1 MLLHEQTTEEAAEH
15 LAEAEVALLPTGST
29 EQHGP
34 ALALGM
40 DHLAAEAVARSV
52 DRPEAVVLPT
62 LPVGVSEHHRQF
74 HGTLSLSEDTFQ
86 AAVRETLASLAEHG
100 VRKAVV
106 VNGHG
111 GNVAALRR
119 AAMGLRREETLFA
132 APYNWWDG
140 AEAVIE
146 ELFETGVLH
155 ADAIE
160 TSVLWHLHE
169 ELVRPDALERAAAGA
184 SDDWGHSVE
193 GATVGF
199 DTADFSDNGVA
210 GRPTGADPEKGER
223 VFEATCDS
231 LDALVDWLAGR
242 PFEELLPDP
251 HR

>member
-1 MLLHEQTTEEAAEH
+1 MLLHELTTTEAADTLES
-15 LAEAEVALLPTGST
+15 AEVALLPTGST

-74 HGTLSLSEDTFQ
+74 HGTLSLSEDTFE
-86 AAVRETLASLAEHG
+86 AAVRETLASVADHG

-111 GNVAALRR
+111 GNTAALRR
-119 AAMGLRREETLFA
+119 AGMRLRRDRVLFA

-140 AEAVIE
+140 AEATID

-160 TSVLWHLHE
+160 TSVLWHLRD
-169 ELVRPDALERAAAGA
+169 ELVRADRLEAAEAGA
-184 SDDWGHSVE
+184 SDDWGRTVH
-193 GATVGF
+193 GAEVGF
-199 DTADFSDNGVA
+199 DTADFSDSGVA
-210 GRPTGADPEKGER
+210 GRPTGADPAKGR
-223 VFEATCDS
+223 QVFEASSDA
-231 LDALVDWLAGR
+231 LDALVEWLAER
-242 PFEELLPDP
+242 SVEELAPEP

>member
-1 MLLHEQTTEEAAEH
+1 MLLHELTT
-15 LAEAEVALLPTGST
+15 AEAVDALERAEVVLLPVGST

-74 HGTLSLSEDTFQ
+74 HGTLYVSEATFEST
-86 AAVRETLASLAEHG
+86 VRETLTSAAEHG
-100 VRKAVV
+100 VRKAVI

-119 AAMGLRREETLFA
+119 AGMALRRDETAFA
-132 APYNWWDG
+132 VPYNWWDG
-140 AEAVIE
+140 AEATID

-160 TSVLWHLHE
+160 TSVLWHLRE
-169 ELVRPDALERAAAGA
+169 ELVRPDELEAAEAGA

-199 DTADFSDNGVA
+199 DTADFSDSGVA
-210 GRPTGADPEKGER
+210 GRPTGADPEKGR
-223 VFEATCDS
+223 QVFKATCDS
-231 LDALVDWLAGR
+231 LDALVDWLADR
-242 PFEELLPDP
+242 SVEELAPEP